1 MIRRLQA
8 KRWVILGWQNVKK
21 VAHRVTQPE
30 DITESTQQEEKY
42 SFYSKYTQYVN
53 FITEFDSHHKYAFS
67 LHGFLS
73 TVAIFHFWNW
83 NILLPQLQ
91 STSSHSSQINKSVQ
105 SAKNKFYA
113 MFMVCKGA
121 RMNTVSYSLYVHN
134 YELRSA
140 YREGVSCLQRSNL
153 SVTLKIET
161 CGSQGVVTFETYVS
175 NFLA

>member
-1 MIRRLQA
+1 MVKRIWSSKDFKMILTETGYSDSRNLGFRHGEFCSPDFHTWRMIRRLQA

-21 VAHRVTQPE
+21 VAHKVTQPE

-53 FITEFDSHHKYAFS
+53 FLTEFDSHHKYALS

-121 RMNTVSYSLYVHN
+121 RMNTASYSLYVHN
-134 YELRSA
+134 YE
-140 YREGVSCLQRSNL
+140 
-153 SVTLKIET
+153 
-161 CGSQGVVTFETYVS
+161 
-175 NFLA
+175 